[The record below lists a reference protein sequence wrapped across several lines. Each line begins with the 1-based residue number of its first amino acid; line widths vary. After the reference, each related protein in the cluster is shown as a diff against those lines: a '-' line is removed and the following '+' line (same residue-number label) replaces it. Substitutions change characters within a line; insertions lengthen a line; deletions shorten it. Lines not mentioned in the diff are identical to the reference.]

1 MATNDPRVDAYIAKS
16 QAFAQPI
23 LRHLRAVVH
32 AACPDVEEAMKWS
45 FPHFDYRGAMMCSMA
60 AFKQHCAFGFW
71 RGAQL
76 LGADSRNAEAMGDFG
91 RITSLSELPSNARIR
106 SLVKQAMEL
115 TDSGTANTARKKSP
129 VAKKPVRVPN
139 DLAAALAKHKT
150 AAAAF
155 AAFPPSQR
163 REYVEWITEA
173 KTAATRERRL
183 LTAIEWL
190 TDGKTRNWKYQKP

>member
-32 AACPDVEEAMKWS
+32 EACPDVEEAMKWS

-163 REYVEWITEA
+163 REYIEWITEA

>member
-1 MATNDPRVDAYIAKS
+1 MATNDPRVDAYITKS

-163 REYVEWITEA
+163 REYIEWITEA
-173 KTAATRERRL
+173 KTTATRERRL

>member
-32 AACPDVEEAMKWS
+32 EACPDVEEAMKWS

-190 TDGKTRNWKYQKP
+190 TDGKTRNWKYQNC

>member
-32 AACPDVEEAMKWS
+32 EACPDVEEAMKWS

-129 VAKKPVRVPN
+129 VAKKPVRMPN

-163 REYVEWITEA
+163 REYIEWITEA
-173 KTAATRERRL
+173 KTTATRERRL

>member
-32 AACPDVEEAMKWS
+32 EACPDVEEAMKWS

-163 REYVEWITEA
+163 REYIEWITEA
-173 KTAATRERRL
+173 KTTATRERRL

>member
-1 MATNDPRVDAYIAKS
+1 MATNDPRVDAYIANS

-32 AACPDVEEAMKWS
+32 EACPDVEEAMKWS

-163 REYVEWITEA
+163 REYIEWITEA
-173 KTAATRERRL
+173 KTTATRERRL

>member
-32 AACPDVEEAMKWS
+32 EACPDVEEAMKWS

-155 AAFPPSQR
+155 AGFPPSQR

>member
-32 AACPDVEEAMKWS
+32 EACPDVEEAMKWS

>member
-163 REYVEWITEA
+163 REYIEWITEA

>member
-163 REYVEWITEA
+163 REYIEWITEA
-173 KTAATRERRL
+173 KTTATRERRL